1 MPQLPGYLPQPN
13 GLLGPA
19 QPPQDPSWGAGAPV
33 SERAA
38 AISAEAERLQQQYA
52 QLQQQM
58 AALQQQQQLMH
69 GGAGLYGGVAAA
81 GSGLGG
87 IDGGMLGGG
96 GVDWSGG
103 GGGGGGGGGQH
114 AAFATSLA
122 ALEPPV
128 RPHLRRTVECRH
140 WLRGNCHRG
149 DACNFAH
156 SPRMPGGNAVPT
168 AAQAASGHYGGGRAV
183 TGGGTAAPHA
193 SVMPGQALPST
204 PVPFVPRRRD
214 GPAPAINPN
223 PSVVGGKR
231 KYDESSAGVGML
243 GMARV
248 RARYSY
254 CAHTTPT
261 AHTHVRTATSS
272 STAATL
278 LLRAHGACAVRRAC
292 AMHRR
297 ACAICC
303 AIMVRAPC
311 RTARA
316 PRVHAKRA
324 RACHMHLRP
333 RPRRC
338 VAIGSAGG
346 ATWARHAV
354 RRAARLP
361 RACSHIWHVHPRL
374 QP

>member
-1 MPQLPGYLPQPN
+1 MQMPQPPGCYSSEQMQQMPQLPGYLPQPN
-13 GLLGPA
+13 GLLGPP
-19 QPPQDPSWGAGAPV
+19 QPPPDPTWGAGAPV

-103 GGGGGGGGGQH
+103 GGGGGYGQH

-122 ALEPPV
+122 ALEPPA

-140 WLRGNCHRG
+140 WMKGNCHRG
-149 DACNFAH
+149 DSCNFAH
-156 SPRMPGGNAVPT
+156 SPRMPGGNTVPT
-168 AAQAASGHYGGGRAV
+168 AAQAASGHYGGGCAV
-183 TGGGTAAPHA
+183 TGGSTAAPHA

-223 PSVVGGKR
+223 PSMVGGKR
-231 KYDESSAGVGML
+231 KYEESPAGVGML

-248 RARYSY
+248 RAHCSY
-254 CAHTTPT
+254 CAH
-261 AHTHVRTATSS
+261 AHVRTAT
-272 STAATL
+272 TAQTL
-278 LLRAHGACAVRRAC
+278 LPRVHGACAVHRAC
-292 AMHRR
+292 AMHLR
-297 ACAICC
+297 ACAVPHRAC
-303 AIMVRAPC
+303 AVRAC
-311 RTARA
+311 KARA
-316 PRVHAKRA
+316 RVPRAPAPAPAQVCRHWERGRCDLGA
-324 RACHMHLRP
+324 ACGA
-333 RPRRC
+333 PRRP
-338 VAIGSAGG
+338 SA
-346 ATWARHAV
+346 
-354 RRAARLP
+354 
-361 RACSHIWHVHPRL
+361 ACL
-374 QP
+374 

>member
-58 AALQQQQQLMH
+58 AALQQQQQLMN
-69 GGAGLYGGVAAA
+69 GGSGLYGGVAAA

-156 SPRMPGGNAVPT
+156 SPRMPGSNAVPT

-183 TGGGTAAPHA
+183 TGAGPAAPHA

-248 RARYSY
+248 RTHYSY

-261 AHTHVRTATSS
+261 ARAHVRTAT
-272 STAATL
+272 TAATL
-278 LLRAHGACAVRRAC
+278 HYAPMERVPCVEHVPCTAVRARY
-292 AMHRR
+292 
-297 ACAICC
+297 
-303 AIMVRAPC
+303 VAP
-311 RTARA
+311 
-316 PRVHAKRA
+316 
-324 RACHMHLRP
+324 
-333 RPRRC
+333 
-338 VAIGSAGG
+338 
-346 ATWARHAV
+346 
-354 RRAARLP
+354 
-361 RACSHIWHVHPRL
+361 
-374 QP
+374 